1 MSEATAHF
9 ERVFAPLAPT
19 LIIENSVAYPTS
31 CEPQQAGPASAQ
43 RESGASGCWAAY
55 VV

>member
-1 MSEATAHF
+1 MPIVHKNRSF
-9 ERVFAPLAPT
+9 SLWVSWFFGLS
-19 LIIENSVAYPTS
+19 SVVI
-31 CEPQQAGPASAQ
+31 AQ